1 VHKLYTKDNCV
12 KSKAVKMILNSKM
25 VEYEEISV
33 ESLSDIPVNLEVE
46 STPVFIP
53 DGAEESDCIIGFLPE
68 KYKQFIDGFI

>member
-1 VHKLYTKDNCV
+1 MHKLYTKENCV
-12 KSKAVKMILNSKM
+12 KSKAVKMILNSKA

-53 DGAEESDCIIGFLPE
+53 DGAE
-68 KYKQFIDGFI
+68 